1 MDMTQEEYAAR
12 RTRIYIVAA
21 IGIGAFV
28 ASNTVGY
35 LAPNKG
41 LVAILFTAIFL
52 GCIFVAAMMAFKL
65 NKEKAAK

>member
-1 MDMTQEEYAAR
+1 MTQEEYAAR
-12 RTRIYIVAA
+12 RNKIYVVAA
-21 IGIGAFV
+21 IGIAAFL
-28 ASNTVGY
+28 ASNAVGY

-65 NKEKAAK
+65 NKEKTAK